1 MQIDLLP
8 KQRLTIT
15 LPDGSDLILDD
26 STPVLRLERW
36 RRGRLEAFLSL
47 TTPPC
52 SAPSPS
58 AAPASTT

>member
-8 KQRLTIT
+8 KQRIT
-15 LPDGSDLILDD
+15 VLLPDGSELILDD
-26 STPVLRLERW
+26 TTAVLRLERW
-36 RRGRLEAFLSL
+36 RQGRLEAFLNL

-58 AAPASTT
+58 AKPAQAT